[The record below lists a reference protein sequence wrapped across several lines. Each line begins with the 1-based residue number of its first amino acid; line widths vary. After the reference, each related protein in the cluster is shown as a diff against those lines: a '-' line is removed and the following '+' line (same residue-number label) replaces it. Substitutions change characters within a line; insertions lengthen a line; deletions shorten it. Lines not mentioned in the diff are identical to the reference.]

1 MGTGTVPAGGKS
13 THSGWSG
20 QKSPRSQGR
29 LPPCPNALSVVS
41 EPTLAGPY
49 VAAPGGLKRS
59 KAALPSLI
67 VPQDA
72 RTCIRAQMS
81 FTKRFCSGVLRAHS
95 ELGKGFPAKG
105 MLSSPPKCPRTSP
118 RTADTARQAW
128 CQVSLCPAG
137 PRGPRP
143 AESVSDGGGG
153 GSEPSRSRSR
163 RGAEQVGDE
172 EGRRSAMIG
181 TML

>member
-1 MGTGTVPAGGKS
+1 MGMGTIPAGGKS

-20 QKSPRSQGR
+20 QRSPRSKGR
-29 LPPCPNALSVVS
+29 LPPCPNALAVVS

-72 RTCIRAQMS
+72 RTCLRAQMS

-95 ELGKGFPAKG
+95 ELGKGFPAKS
-105 MLSSPPKCPRTSP
+105 MLSSPPKCPRT
-118 RTADTARQAW
+118 
-128 CQVSLCPAG
+128 
-137 PRGPRP
+137 RP
-143 AESVSDGGGG
+143 AHAQLTLRAKHGARSPSVRPGREAPGQPK
-153 GSEPSRSRSR
+153 PSTT
-163 RGAEQVGDE
+163 AE
-172 EGRRSAMIG
+172 EGEVSPVDLGLVEA
-181 TML
+181 LSK